1 MLVTHLTQRVLITGA
16 AGMLGQQLFADA
28 PQGVLLVGTD
38 LASIPGLAA
47 PGLDLA
53 DEACVAALWRDHGP
67 FHSVI
72 HAAAYTAVD
81 LAETNVALARRAN
94 VEASAVLARAC
105 AKSDTRLVA
114 LSTDFVFDG
123 TGSRPYSELDEPHP
137 LSIYGATKL
146 DGEKAALHAHPLG
159 TLIARTQWLYG
170 PRGKHFP
177 RTIVAAAREKG
188 RLKVVDDQRG
198 APTSTLALA
207 PALWDLARRGEPGI
221 YHAACDGECSWFEFT
236 RAILE
241 LLELGN
247 VVLEACNSAEFP
259 RPARRPAY
267 SVLDSRKL
275 ARLRGHSLGHWRD
288 ALATYLAVEPL

>member
-1 MLVTHLTQRVLITGA
+1 
-16 AGMLGQQLFADA
+16 MLGQQLFADA
-28 PQGVLLVGTD
+28 PQGALLVGTD
-38 LASIPGLAA
+38 LAPVPGLAA

-53 DEACVAALWRDHGP
+53 DEARVDALWRDHGP
-67 FHSVI
+67 FDSVI

-81 LAETNVALARRAN
+81 LAETHAALARRAN

-123 TGSRPYSELDEPHP
+123 TGSRPYSELDQPHP

-146 DGEKAALHAHPLG
+146 DGEKAALHAHPGG

-207 PALWDLARRGEPGI
+207 PALWDLTRHGEPGI

-241 LLELGN
+241 LLGLTN

-275 ARLRGHSLGHWRD
+275 AGLRGFSLGHWRD